1 VDVMSID
8 ASEREELTRELARVA
23 LHRAAPDE
31 LAIFDDLVVEYF
43 ADPQA
48 ALHPVDRDETLG
60 FGLDLTLLT
69 PYVLAAAAYVLPLL
83 NEMMTEVAK
92 EQGSALV
99 GSWVSRLIHREAR
112 PGSVQLTVEQARKV
126 QAVAFEQ
133 ARRAGLDDN
142 RARLVADSIAGAVTV
157 G

>member
-1 VDVMSID
+1 MSLD
-8 ASEREELTRELARVA
+8 ASERDELTRELARRA

-48 ALHPVDRDETLG
+48 ALHAVDRDETLG

-69 PYVLAAAAYVLPLL
+69 PYMLAVAGYVLPLL
-83 NEMMTEVAK
+83 NDMVTEVPK
-92 EQGSALV
+92 EQGSAMV
-99 GSWVSRLIHREAR
+99 GSWVGRLVHREAR
-112 PGSVQLTVEQARKV
+112 PGAVHLTVEQARQV

-142 RARLVADSIAGAVTV
+142 RARLVADSIAGAVAV